1 MAKITVDA
9 VTFGYGGAGR
19 GEPVLQGLSFSVEEG
34 EFVCVIGPS
43 GGGKSTLLRLL
54 AGLSFPQAG
63 EIRIDGRLVTGPGP
77 DRSVVFQRYP
87 LFPWM
92 TAWKNVQF
100 GIQQAKPGL
109 GRHAAR
115 WLAEEYL
122 ARVGMLAQA
131 DKLPCQMSGGM
142 CQRVA
147 IARALAMD
155 AGILLLDEPFGALDA
170 RNREELQTLLEGLC
184 TGQGRRKT
192 VFFITHD
199 IREAVFLA
207 DRILF
212 LGGSRE
218 LLEFPVP
225 LPRPR
230 GALSPADAGRAG
242 ELQARL
248 RRQFDHLRGGDAPWP
263 AAGSAC

>member
-1 MAKITVDA
+1 MAKIIVDR
-9 VTFGYGGAGR
+9 VTFGYGVAGQA
-19 GEPVLQGLSFSVEEG
+19 EPVLQALSFVVEEG
-34 EFVCVIGPS
+34 EFVCLVGPTGS
-43 GGGKSTLLRLL
+43 GKSTLLRLL
-54 AGLSFPQAG
+54 AGLSFPQSG
-63 EIRIDGRLVTGPGP
+63 EVRIDGRLVTGPGP

-115 WLAEEYL
+115 WLAKEYL
-122 ARVGMLAQA
+122 SRVGMLDQA
-131 DKLPCQMSGGM
+131 EKLPCQMSGGM

-155 AGILLLDEPFGALDA
+155 ADILLLDEPFGALDA
-170 RNREELQTLLEGLC
+170 RSREGLQTLLEGLC

-192 VFFITHD
+192 VLFITHD

-212 LGGSRE
+212 LGGGQE
-218 LLEFPVP
+218 LLEFSVR

-230 GALSPADAGRAG
+230 GGLSPADDGRAR
-242 ELQARL
+242 ELQELL
-248 RRQFDHLRGGDAPWP
+248 RRQFDQLQGR
-263 AAGSAC
+263 